1 MGKTTIVEKVFEKQ
15 SKQQMVLQLCF
26 LEFQLRCFSENVVE
40 FTVGAISMLEVQ
52 MCNAFGFVTLV
63 TDMSDMFFRCFMSV
77 LQIGLQ
83 VTKIASFRF
92 DKLSV

>member
-1 MGKTTIVEKVFEKQ
+1 MGKTTKVEKKVFEKQ

-26 LEFQLRCFSENVVE
+26 LGFLLRCFSENVVE
-40 FTVGAISMLEVQ
+40 FSIDAISMLEVQ
-52 MCNAFGFVTLV
+52 MCNAFGFGTLV
-63 TDMSDMFFRCFMSV
+63 TDMFFRCFMSV

-83 VTKIASFRF
+83 LAKVFSFQF